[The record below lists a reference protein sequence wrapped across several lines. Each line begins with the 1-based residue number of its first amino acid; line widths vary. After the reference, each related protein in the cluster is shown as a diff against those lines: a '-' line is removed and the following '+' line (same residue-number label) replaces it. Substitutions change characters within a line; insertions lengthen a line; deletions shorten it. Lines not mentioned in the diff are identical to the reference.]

1 MNLRNYI
8 RQLIEHGEVDL
19 PVTAKYNAEQMF
31 HDSQLDYV
39 ERTPVDSVEL
49 SNVVASK
56 LRSLDDDHVPQ
67 IYKQIM
73 DLIDNELNK
82 NRDDSLLTNEN
93 VMGLKMTEKQ
103 LRSLIRAYLNEAA
116 PKDTPLDQWDRDADP
131 HAGVDAEKWLA
142 QHDTEL
148 ANSAAKKYGAE
159 VADADEDDLELDSE
173 EDDDEVK
180 PEKEKRKQL
189 NKDGET
195 LVDLSSSG
203 HASETQHVQNVAQGK
218 LFLGVAAEQYLES
231 MPAGERQ
238 AMFADY
244 LQQLQDDELIDQDD
258 AEFLKSQSP
267 KSVLSLFE
275 DQPEVQTFQQYF
287 LKNHQNDPDFVDYM
301 DDKYGDAAKA
311 QGLELVGKNGK
322 LSFFALRSLASKN
335 AAKSK
340 QKPSK

>member
-1 MNLRNYI
+1 VNLRNYI

-116 PKDTPLDQWDRDADP
+116 PKDTPLDQWDRSEDP

-148 ANSAAKKYGAE
+148 ANSAAKKYGAA
-159 VADADEDDLELDSE
+159 VADAEEDDDLELDSE

-180 PEKEKRKQL
+180 PEKEKRKQI
-189 NKDGET
+189 NRDGESQ
-195 LVDLSSSG
+195 VDLSTRG
-203 HASETQHVQNVAQGK
+203 HASEIQHVQGMAQGK
-218 LFLGVAAEQYLES
+218 VFLGVAAERYLES
-231 MPAGERQ
+231 LPPAERQ
-238 AMFADY
+238 GIFADY

-258 AEFLKSQSP
+258 AEFLKNQPP

-275 DQPEVQTFQQYF
+275 DQPEIQTFQQYF
-287 LKNHQNDPDFVDYM
+287 LKNHQNDPDFVDYV
-301 DDKYGDAAKA
+301 DDNYSKAAKA
-311 QGLELVGKNGK
+311 YGLELVKANGK
-322 LSFFALRSLASKN
+322 LSFNQIRQMTSQNVKN
-335 AAKSK
+335 FKK
-340 QKPSK
+340 